1 VLFCAEYV
9 ICRTTG
15 GYVICGGGGG
25 YVICGVGEVT
35 DDWMWHVDRIY
46 YNMIEVGLG

>member
-1 VLFCAEYV
+1 MLSVE
-9 ICRTTG
+9 
-15 GYVICGGGGG
+15 
-25 YVICGVGEVT
+25 VGEGMLSVELAKFT